1 MSTVR
6 FGLYARTAAGGD
18 TAADAQITAL
28 RAAVARRG
36 GATVLVECDVNASGA
51 GRPGPGLTALLDT
64 AATGQVDAIV
74 VAGLDRLGRSSRT
87 LGEILGALRRAGV
100 SVLVPEEER

>member
-6 FGLYARTAAGGD
+6 YALYARTAAGGD
-18 TAADAQITAL
+18 TAADAQVTAL

-36 GATVLVECDVNASGA
+36 GATVAVERDVNVSGA
-51 GRPGPGLTALLDT
+51 GRPGPGLTALLDA

-74 VAGLDRLGRSSRT
+74 VAGLDRISRSART
-87 LGEILGALRRAGV
+87 LGEVLGAIRRAGV
-100 SVLVPEEER
+100 WVLVPEVER